1 MLYLN
6 VFFVIII
13 YVLRWRDSFGNC
25 LAIRGEIRV
34 SCFPKGREFLQPK
47 YKMDITTLN
56 EKSKMLHN
64 TRKEGQ

>member
-1 MLYLN
+1 M
-6 VFFVIII
+6 
-13 YVLRWRDSFGNC
+13 LRWRDSFGNC